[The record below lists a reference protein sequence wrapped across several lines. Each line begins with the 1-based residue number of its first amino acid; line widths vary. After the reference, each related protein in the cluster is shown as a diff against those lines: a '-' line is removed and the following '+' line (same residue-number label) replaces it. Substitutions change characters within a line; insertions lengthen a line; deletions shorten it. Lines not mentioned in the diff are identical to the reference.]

1 MKSVTE
7 SCVISQPKDLVF
19 DFLSNSDNLS
29 KWSTQFVKE
38 LRVIGDKKK
47 AVTPL
52 GEVYI
57 RIDADK
63 KSGIIDIFA
72 GPDED
77 NMSPAFMRVIPFS
90 DNSCGVT
97 FTFFKWPQTTDQM
110 WEMFCDWI
118 KIEVGN
124 IKKLFS

>member
-7 SCVISQPKDLVF
+7 SCVIPYPKDRVF
-19 DFLSNSDNLS
+19 DFLSNFENMP
-29 KWSTQFVKE
+29 KWSTKFIQSIKT
-38 LRVIGDKKK
+38 INGKNK

-52 GEVYI
+52 GEVFV
-57 RIDADK
+57 RIDSDK
-63 KSGIIDIFA
+63 KTGVIDIFA
-72 GPDED
+72 GPAED
-77 NMSPAFMRVIPFS
+77 QMNPAFMRVISFS

-97 FTFFKWPQTTDQM
+97 FTFFQWDTTTDQM

>member
-7 SCVISQPKDLVF
+7 SCVLSKSKDVVF
-19 DFLSNSDNLS
+19 DFLCNFENMP
-29 KWSTQFVKE
+29 KWSTQFVKNT
-38 LRVIGDKKK
+38 VIIDGKKK
-47 AVTPL
+47 LMTPF
-52 GEVYI
+52 GEAFV
-57 RIDADK
+57 RIDSDK
-63 KSGIIDIFA
+63 KSGVIDIYA
-72 GPDED
+72 GPTETQM
-77 NMSPAFMRVIPFS
+77 NPAFMRVISFS

-97 FTFFKWPQTTDQM
+97 FTFFKWPETSDQM

>member
-7 SCVISQPKDLVF
+7 SCVLSKPKDLVF
-19 DFLSNSDNLS
+19 DFLSNFDNMP
-29 KWSTQFVKE
+29 KWSTQFVKQII
-38 LRVIGDKKK
+38 LVDGNKK

-52 GEVYI
+52 GEVFV
-57 RIDADK
+57 RINSDRK
-63 KSGIIDIFA
+63 TGVIDIFA
-72 GPDED
+72 GPTPDQ
-77 NMSPAFMRVIPFS
+77 MSPAFMRVISFS
-90 DNSCGVT
+90 NDTCGVT
-97 FTFFKWPQTTDQM
+97 FTFFQWPHTTDQM

>member
-7 SCVISQPKDLVF
+7 SCVLSKPKDLVF
-19 DFLSNSDNLS
+19 DFLSNFDNMP
-29 KWSTQFVKE
+29 KWSTQFVKQII
-38 LRVIGDKKK
+38 LVDGNKK

-52 GEVYI
+52 GEVFV
-57 RIDADK
+57 RINSDRK
-63 KSGIIDIFA
+63 TGVIDIFA
-72 GPDED
+72 GPAPDQ
-77 NMSPAFMRVIPFS
+77 MSPAFMRVISFS
-90 DNSCGVT
+90 NDTCGVT
-97 FTFFKWPQTTDQM
+97 FTFFQWPHTTDQM

>member
-7 SCVISQPKDLVF
+7 SCVVQYPKDVVF
-19 DFLSNSDNLS
+19 DFLSNFENMP
-29 KWSTQFVKE
+29 KWSTQFIKSIKIE
-38 LRVIGDKKK
+38 NGKKK

-57 RIDADK
+57 RIDSVK
-63 KSGIIDIFA
+63 KSGVIDIFA
-72 GPDED
+72 GPTE
-77 NMSPAFMRVIPFS
+77 NQMSPAFMRVIFFS
-90 DNSCGVT
+90 EKSCGVT
-97 FTFFKWPQTTDQM
+97 FTFFQWPDTTDQM
-110 WEMFCDWI
+110 WEMFCNWI

>member
-7 SCVISQPKDLVF
+7 SCVVSQPKDLVF
-19 DFLSNSDNLS
+19 DFLSNSDNLP

-38 LRVIGDKKK
+38 LRVIGGKKK

-63 KSGIIDIFA
+63 KSGVIDIFA

-77 NMSPAFMRVIPFS
+77 KMSPAFMRVMSFS

-110 WEMFCDWI
+110 WEMFCEWI

>member
-7 SCVISQPKDLVF
+7 SCVVSQPKEVVF
-19 DFLSNSDNLS
+19 EFLSNFDNMP
-29 KWSTQFVKE
+29 KWSTQFVKSINK
-38 LRVIGDKKK
+38 VDGKNK

-52 GEVYI
+52 GEVLV
-57 RIDADK
+57 RIDSDK

-72 GPDED
+72 GPTETQM
-77 NMSPAFMRVIPFS
+77 NPAFMRVISFS
-90 DNSCGVT
+90 ANSCGVT
-97 FTFFKWPQTTDQM
+97 FTFFQWPETTDQM

>member
-7 SCVISQPKDLVF
+7 SCVISKPKDVVF
-19 DFLSNSDNLS
+19 DFLSNFDNMH

-38 LRVIGDKKK
+38 IRIVDGNKK
-47 AVTPL
+47 AVTPF
-52 GEVYI
+52 GEVYV
-57 RIDADK
+57 RIDSDK
-63 KSGIIDIFA
+63 KSGVIDIFA
-72 GPDED
+72 GPTQDQ
-77 NMSPAFMRVIPFS
+77 MSSAFMRVISFS
-90 DNSCGVT
+90 NDSCGVT
-97 FTFFKWPQTTDQM
+97 FTFFQWPHTTDQM